1 MLKRRLFLTGI
12 AATCTAR
19 AAVGRRFDIESVQM
33 ATRFRLSFDAEDEAQ
48 AQKAAND
55 VFARVS
61 ALTALFSDYEPESEL
76 SRLNRQEPE
85 KPFEASAELFSL
97 IARSCELSAAT
108 EGAFDITCGNLTRLW
123 RRTRDQKK
131 LPPPDRLQKAIA
143 ATDWRAL
150 KLDAANRRITF
161 TRPGMLLDLGGIA
174 KGRAADEALR
184 VLREKH
190 GIRQALV
197 LAGGDVAAGDAPD
210 GETGWEVKLRT
221 FTREAATD
229 TLTAIRVANA
239 GVSTSGDL
247 YQSTEIDGTR
257 YSHIV
262 SPRTGLG
269 LSTRA
274 ACTVIAPD
282 STTSDALAT
291 AMCVLGREKGTP
303 LAAALPGI
311 TLRWPESAE
320 AETKK

>member
-1 MLKRRLFLTGI
+1 
-12 AATCTAR
+12 
-19 AAVGRRFDIESVQM
+19 
-33 ATRFRLSFDAEDEAQ
+33 
-48 AQKAAND
+48 
-55 VFARVS
+55 
-61 ALTALFSDYEPESEL
+61 
-76 SRLNRQEPE
+76 LNRQEPE
-85 KPFEASAELFSL
+85 KPFQASEELFSL

-184 VLREKH
+184 LLRERH

-197 LAGGDVAAGDAPD
+197 LAGGDVAAGDAPP

-221 FTREAATD
+221 FAREAATD

-257 YSHIV
+257 YSHII
-262 SPRTGLG
+262 SPSTGLG
-269 LSTRA
+269 LTTRA
-274 ACTVIAPD
+274 ACTVLAPD
-282 STTSDALAT
+282 CTTSDALAT
-291 AMCVLGREKGTP
+291 AMCVLGREKGTRI
-303 LAAALPGI
+303 AAMMPDI
-311 TLRWPESAE
+311 TLRWPETRDAE
-320 AETKK
+320 AKK